1 MSQVVPGE
9 PVFRGEGPSGWREA
23 PGSGL
28 GTVHITPGDQETF
41 PGRVRTTQV
50 GFVRVLDLE
59 ADARRTGRTETHLT
73 AGPAPFVAF
82 GIQRQGAAE
91 FAQGDRRVSTGPG
104 DLLLWDTAL
113 PYTLH
118 HCAASAVRI
127 VLLPR
132 HTLGIRDAD
141 LRAVTGTVVGT
152 AEGFGCALSA
162 LLATLVAAGEPR
174 SSAVGDLSA
183 ESVVNL
189 FRALV
194 AECGRRS
201 GDSPADSG
209 TGREHLL
216 ARIRSHI
223 DVHLADPGLS
233 PGAVARA
240 HHISVRYLHRLFEAE
255 GITVARFIKQ
265 RRLDQCAR
273 ELARRSP
280 SPPTVSSI
288 AGRWGFVNA
297 AHFSR
302 TFRAVHGHSPV
313 QWRALRTATEQEA
326 VRLTGPAGQD

>member
-1 MSQVVPGE
+1 MSQVLPGE
-9 PVFRGEGPSGWREA
+9 SVSRDEGPRGWGEA
-23 PGSGL
+23 LGSAP
-28 GTVHITPGDQETF
+28 GTVHVTPGDQETF
-41 PGRVRTTQV
+41 RGRIRTTQV

-59 ADARRTGRTETHLT
+59 ADAQCVLRGETHP
-73 AGPAPFVAF
+73 AGGPAPFVAF
-82 GIQRQGAAE
+82 GLQRQGTAE
-91 FAQGDRRVSTGPG
+91 FAQGDRRVSAGPG

-113 PYTLH
+113 TYTLH
-118 HCAASAVRI
+118 HPAAFAMRV

-132 HTLGIRDAD
+132 HALGLRDAD

-152 AEGFGCALSA
+152 TEGFGCALTA
-162 LLATLVAAGEPR
+162 LLDTLVAAGEPH
-174 SSAVGDLSA
+174 STAIADLSA
-183 ESVVNL
+183 ESIVNL

-201 GDSPADSG
+201 GDSPAETG
-209 TGREHLL
+209 TGRAHLL
-216 ARIRSHI
+216 ARIRAHI
-223 DVHLADPGLS
+223 DGHLADPGLS
-233 PGAVARA
+233 PGTVARA

-255 GITVARFIKQ
+255 GITVARFIRQ

-288 AGRWGFVNA
+288 AGRWGFVSA

-313 QWRALRTATEQEA
+313 RWRALRTATEQEA
-326 VRLTGPAGQD
+326 VQLTGPAGRD